1 MEDAESI
8 YGAPKDRYE
17 TDTSVQFTYEY
28 GLYQTITLG
37 FDNETGILYS
47 LDMQNFTT
55 TADAEALDGVS
66 DATTPEVVAY
76 QAPEADSSEI
86 NDWTVRFDD
95 VLYHLPV
102 PVSELLDH
110 DWTVNTKE
118 SDTAVLNGKYG
129 YVTLEK
135 GGQKLYCTVHN
146 YGAEAT
152 TVRIGSMIT
161 AAIS

>member
-1 MEDAESI
+1 
-8 YGAPKDRYE
+8 
-17 TDTSVQFTYEY
+17 
-28 GLYQTITLG
+28 
-37 FDNETGILYS
+37 
-47 LDMQNFTT
+47 MQNFTT

-66 DATTPEVVAY
+66 DATTPEVEATT
-76 QAPEADSSEI
+76 APEADSSEI
-86 NDWTVRFDD
+86 NDWTVRFDGCNSIIS
-95 VLYHLPV
+95 PV

-152 TVRIGSMIT
+152 TVRNCFLLLRCKWRSRYDKDSDFNHKRHH
-161 AAIS
+161 ARHF